1 MNVVLEGLKISAIA
15 AVIPQDLLKIE
26 DLYDKFGQNN
36 VDRISASTGI
46 ESIGIVKR
54 ETNTSELCIQAAKKI
69 FSSSI
74 KSDNIDAVVFVS
86 QTPDYVMP
94 STACII
100 QNKLNLKNDI
110 VAFDIN
116 YGCSGYIYGLYQAAL
131 LISSTSCRKV
141 LLCAGDTIS
150 RYIDPD
156 DHKVRML
163 LGDAGTATIIE
174 EGNDSWAFDI
184 HTDGS
189 GFDKLIIPK
198 NSDYTDGNIN
208 MDGVAVME
216 FALRVVPSSIDSVL
230 NMKSWKK
237 EKINNYF
244 LHQPNEFM
252 LKYLQKKMKLS
263 EPQVPIAVKNY
274 GNTGPASIPL
284 TICHYYSNSNKNLGD
299 SILSGF
305 GVGLSWGSIA
315 LNLSNTT
322 VYKPFAYEL

>member
-1 MNVVLEGLKISAIA
+1 
-15 AVIPQDLLKIE
+15 
-26 DLYDKFGQNN
+26 
-36 VDRISASTGI
+36 
-46 ESIGIVKR
+46 
-54 ETNTSELCIQAAKKI
+54 
-69 FSSSI
+69 
-74 KSDNIDAVVFVS
+74 
-86 QTPDYVMP
+86 MP

-131 LISSTSCRKV
+131 LISSASCKKV

-150 RYIDPD
+150 RYIAPD
-156 DHKVRML
+156 DHKVKML

-174 EGNDSWAFDI
+174 AGNDSWAFDI

-189 GFDKLIIPK
+189 GYDKLIIPK

-208 MDGVAVME
+208 MDGVSIME
-216 FALRVVPSSIDSVL
+216 FALCVVPTSVDSVL
-230 NMKSWKK
+230 NMKSWEK

-244 LHQPNEFM
+244 FHQPNVFM
-252 LKYLQKKMKLS
+252 LNYLRKKIKLS
-263 EPQVPIAVKNY
+263 ESQVPIAVKNY

-284 TICHYYSNSNKNLGD
+284 TICHHYSNSNKNLGD

-315 LNLSNTT
+315 LNLSNTI
-322 VYKPFAYEL
+322 VYEPFVYDF